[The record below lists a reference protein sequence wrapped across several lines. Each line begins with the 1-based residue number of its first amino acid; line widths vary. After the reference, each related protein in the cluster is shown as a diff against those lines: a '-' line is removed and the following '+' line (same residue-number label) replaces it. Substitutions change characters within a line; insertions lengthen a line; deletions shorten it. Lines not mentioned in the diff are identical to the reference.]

1 MMVEEEWVPG
11 SKVVYKKFEDYIP
24 RDEPANFYS
33 GGKRVHVDKVE
44 WLYIPDQT
52 TQINALN
59 NAEIDFLEGP
69 SLDLLPLISDN
80 PDITVAPLPQK
91 FSGWI
96 ALNQLHPPFNDV
108 RARRAMSYLIN
119 QHEYVQA
126 IIGNS
131 DLYSEFCGSLFVCG
145 IKPYDFEDGSE
156 MLRAHDPEKAKQ
168 LFAEA
173 GYNGEKLIL
182 LDPTDVPIL
191 HGATLVTAQKL
202 REIGVNV
209 ETQAMDWST
218 LTSRRA
224 ETKAPSEGGWHL
236 WHTWWPHPNLM
247 VPVSH
252 PGLTGACEKAWFG
265 WSCDEELQEYS
276 SSWVFETDPAKQRE
290 IARKL
295 QLRGHDQV
303 PYAFYGQWEMPTAFR
318 NNLKGVLLTP
328 TPILWN
334 ISK

>member
-1 MMVEEEWVPG
+1 
-11 SKVVYKKFEDYIP
+11 
-24 RDEPANFYS
+24 
-33 GGKRVHVDKVE
+33 
-44 WLYIPDQT
+44 
-52 TQINALN
+52 
-59 NAEIDFLEGP
+59 
-69 SLDLLPLISDN
+69 
-80 PDITVAPLPQK
+80 
-91 FSGWI
+91 
-96 ALNQLHPPFNDV
+96 
-108 RARRAMSYLIN
+108 MSYLIN